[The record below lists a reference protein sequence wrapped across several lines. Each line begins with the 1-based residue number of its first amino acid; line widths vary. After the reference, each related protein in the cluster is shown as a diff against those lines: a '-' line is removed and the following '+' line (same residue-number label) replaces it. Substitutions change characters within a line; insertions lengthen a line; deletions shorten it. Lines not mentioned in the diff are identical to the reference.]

1 MDHDHVEDNDGE
13 EDNIEII
20 STHDEKAKIV
30 GEILSND
37 TSRTILNLLNSSNE
51 KTLNQIAQETGLSLS
66 LVTHHLKRMQSVQV
80 VKINRVGRS
89 VKGHKM
95 NYYSATNQ
103 SFLITPTKE
112 PINSVKSSLRKFSKF
127 VAIGMA
133 GVVSWMIIKPSG
145 EFSEQVS
152 PGAPQGA
159 IIDESKDKLESAY
172 QTRSD
177 ADQDK
182 STEGSFVADEE
193 YEDKTLE
200 QTPEII
206 SSEPVHTPGYE
217 PTPEPEPAPEP
228 QSETSPSSIEE
239 FNFSED
245 SVSLE
250 GTTNENTGSIS
261 LDLEVYPVP
270 YSSEASYAIG
280 VDGIFLSIVVPITI
294 VIAGIILER
303 ILTRWYRKQKIKN

>member
-1 MDHDHVEDNDGE
+1 MDHDHVDDDD

-37 TSRTILNLLNSSNE
+37 TSRTILNLLNASNE

-80 VKINRVGRS
+80 VKISRVGRS

-103 SFLITPTKE
+103 SFLITPSKE

-133 GVVSWMIIKPSG
+133 GVVSWMILKPSG
-145 EFSEQVS
+145 EFSEQTS
-152 PGAPQGA
+152 PGVPQDA
-159 IIDESKDKLESAY
+159 IKDESKDKLESAH

-182 STEGSFVADEE
+182 PTEGSFTADEE
-193 YEDKTLE
+193 YKDKSLE
-200 QTPEII
+200 QTPETV
-206 SSEPVHTPGYE
+206 SSEPVHAPGYE
-217 PTPEPEPAPEP
+217 PTPEPEPIPEP
-228 QSETSPSSIEE
+228 QSEPSHSSIEE
-239 FNFSED
+239 FDFSED
-245 SVSLE
+245 VVSLRDA
-250 GTTNENTGSIS
+250 TSENTGSTS

-280 VDGIFLSIVVPITI
+280 VDGIFLSIVIPITI
-294 VIAGIILER
+294 VVAGIILER
-303 ILTRWYRKQKIKN
+303 VLTRWYRRQKIKN